1 MIRIAIFTKNE
12 LRHKFFRHSLS
23 NYKDIEVVYS
33 LIEKSNLKLNYQ
45 NIKKKNEIK
54 LSKKHFKLRGEKE
67 KIYFGEYLKNS
78 KDYSNPI
85 NISSNKINNINFHK
99 KITKNKMPDYV
110 FAFGCSILNEKII
123 KYYKGKIINYHLGL
137 SPYFRGSGTNFW
149 PLVLN
154 KPEYI
159 GLTIM
164 KMNKGI
170 DTGEIIHQIRPNIEI
185 NDDVHSIGCK
195 VVYDIVNSFYPLV
208 KSLNRISS
216 HKIYKKTFKYY
227 FKRNDFNYLVLKK
240 LYSNLKNNLLEK
252 YLKNKSKKDKKVKIM
267 KNLKI
272 KLYYK

>member
-1 MIRIAIFTKNE
+1 MIKIAIFTKNE

-23 NYKDIEVVYS
+23 NYKDIQVIYS
-33 LIEKSNLKLNYQ
+33 LVEKSNLKLNYQ
-45 NIKKKNEIK
+45 NVKKKNEIK
-54 LSKKHFKLRGEKE
+54 FSKEHFKLRAKKE
-67 KIYFGEYLKNS
+67 KIYFGEYLKNN

-110 FAFGCSILNEKII
+110 FAFGCSILDEKII

-195 VVYDIVNSFYPLV
+195 VVYDIVNSFYPLI
-208 KSLNRISS
+208 KTINKISS
-216 HKIYKKTFKYY
+216 YKIYKKSFKYY
-227 FKRNDFNYLVLKK
+227 FKRNDFNYFVLKK
-240 LYSNLKNNLLEK
+240 LYSNLENNLLEK
-252 YLKNKSKKDKKVKIM
+252 YLKSKSKKDKKVKII
-267 KNLKI
+267 KNKKI

>member
-1 MIRIAIFTKNE
+1 
-12 LRHKFFRHSLS
+12 
-23 NYKDIEVVYS
+23 
-33 LIEKSNLKLNYQ
+33 
-45 NIKKKNEIK
+45 
-54 LSKKHFKLRGEKE
+54 
-67 KIYFGEYLKNS
+67 
-78 KDYSNPI
+78 
-85 NISSNKINNINFHK
+85 
-99 KITKNKMPDYV
+99 MPDYV

>member
-1 MIRIAIFTKNE
+1 MIKIAIFTKNE

-23 NYKDIEVVYS
+23 NYKDVEVIYS
-33 LIEKSNLKLNYQ
+33 LIEKTNLKLNYQ

-54 LSKKHFKLRGEKE
+54 LSKKHFKLRAEKE
-67 KIYFGEYLKNS
+67 KIYFQEYLKNNI
-78 KDYSNPI
+78 DYSNPI

-195 VVYDIVNSFYPLV
+195 VVYDIVNSFYPLI
-208 KSLNRISS
+208 KSINRIPS
-216 HKIYKKTFKYY
+216 HKIYKKSFKYY
-227 FKRNDFNYLVLKK
+227 FKRNDFNYLALKK
-240 LYSNLKNNLLEK
+240 LYSNLKNNLLNK
-252 YLKNKSKKDKKVKIM
+252 YLKNKSKKDKKVKII
-267 KNLKI
+267 KNMKI

>member
-1 MIRIAIFTKNE
+1 MIKIAIFTKNE

-23 NYKDIEVVYS
+23 NYKDIEVIYS
-33 LIEKSNLKLNYQ
+33 LIENSNVKINYQ

-54 LSKKHFKLRGEKE
+54 FSKNHFKLRAEIE
-67 KIYFGEYLKNS
+67 KIYFGKYLKNS

-85 NISSNKINNINFHK
+85 NISSDKINNIHFHK

-110 FAFGCSILNEKII
+110 FAFGCSILDEKII
-123 KYYKGKIINYHLGL
+123 KYYRGKIINYHLGL

-170 DTGEIIHQIRPNIEI
+170 DTGKIIHQIRPNIEI
-185 NDDVHSIGCK
+185 NDNVHSIGCK
-195 VVYDIVNSFYPLV
+195 VIFDIVNSFYPLI
-208 KSLNRISS
+208 KNINRISS
-216 HKIYKKTFKYY
+216 HKIHKKSFKYY

-240 LYSNLKNNLLEK
+240 LYSNLENNLLRK
-252 YLKNKSKKDKKVKIM
+252 YLNSKTKKDKKARIINNK
-267 KNLKI
+267 KI